1 MKYVVF
7 GSSLFSFTEVVQRGC
22 GFFFKSFTL
31 LLMKR
36 YATIET
42 KKGVKYVNGV
52 NDVVLVFLLLSL
64 NLFHTFLECFYC

>member
-31 LLMKR
+31 LHMKR
-36 YATIET
+36 YTTIET
-42 KKGVKYVNGV
+42 LKKGVKYVNDV
-52 NDVVLVFLLLSL
+52 NDVVLVFWCSS
-64 NLFHTFLECFYC
+64 C